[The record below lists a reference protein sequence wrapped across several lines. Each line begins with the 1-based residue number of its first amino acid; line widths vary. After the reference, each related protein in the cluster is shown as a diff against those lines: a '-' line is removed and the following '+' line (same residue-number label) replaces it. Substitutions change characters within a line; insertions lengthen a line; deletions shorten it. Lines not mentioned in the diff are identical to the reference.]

1 MHLREM
7 RRDGFYRPNP
17 SLANRA
23 QAFVAM
29 LVFFTLLFGLLSGPA
44 WLPLVVDKLV
54 GR

>member
-17 SLANRA
+17 SLVNRV
-23 QAFVAM
+23 QAMVAM
-29 LVFFTLLFGLLSGPA
+29 LIFFALLFGLLSGPA
-44 WLPLVVDKLV
+44 WLPLVVDKLF